1 MTTSTYAL
9 LADVVLGLHFGFVL
23 FVALGG
29 LLALRRPRVAWAHV
43 PAALWGAFIEFSGG
57 ICPLTPLENEL
68 RLRGGETGYT
78 GDFIGRYVF
87 ALMYPEGLTRT
98 SQIVLGSLV
107 VIANVA
113 IYGWL
118 LRRRDYGRNAT
129 NR

>member
-1 MTTSTYAL
+1 MNRYAI
-9 LADVVLGLHFGFVL
+9 LADLVLGIHFAFVL

-29 LLALRRPRVAWAHV
+29 LLALRWPRVAWAHV

-68 RLRGGETGYT
+68 RIRGGEAGYA

-98 SQIVLGSLV
+98 SQVALGSLV
-107 VIANVA
+107 VIANVV
-113 IYGWL
+113 IYGRL
-118 LRRRDYGRNAT
+118 LRLRRKLKGRP
-129 NR
+129 